1 MLLRDGFHHLASA
14 LRVDGKSHTQIL
26 GLSPDGSP
34 EAHAVRTERR
44 LTSHR
49 SRRYSSGQK
58 KKWFKI
64 PIQSESAL
72 MAQQSVEMILVRQ
85 LASYLFVPVLVVD
98 TTGTVVFYNEPAE
111 RILGVRFEE
120 TGRIGPEEVE
130 RLIELSD
137 DPAAGPDEAGRPM
150 ATALQQR
157 RPAHARRWLLRRGD
171 RVRLQVEL
179 TAFPVIDQEDRLLGA
194 VAMFWERLGP

>member
-1 MLLRDGFHHLASA
+1 
-14 LRVDGKSHTQIL
+14 
-26 GLSPDGSP
+26 
-34 EAHAVRTERR
+34 
-44 LTSHR
+44 
-49 SRRYSSGQK
+49 
-58 KKWFKI
+58 
-64 PIQSESAL
+64 
-72 MAQQSVEMILVRQ
+72 MAQQAVEMILVRQ

-120 TGRIGPEEVE
+120 TGRIGPEETD
-130 RLIELSD
+130 RLIELSE
-137 DPAAGPDEAGRPM
+137 DPTAGPDDDGRPLV
-150 ATALQQR
+150 TALQQR

-194 VAMFWERLGP
+194 VAMFWER